1 MENNNINQGYVKTT
15 IRANVAYI
23 EFYHP
28 KGNSL
33 PGSLLQSLANSIQ
46 TAGNS
51 NDVKVILLRS
61 IEHEVFCSG
70 TLLEELIPMKT
81 EADGYK
87 FFIGFAQVINAMR
100 KCTKFIV
107 VAVHGK
113 CIGGGVGLVAAADY
127 AIAMEGA
134 EIRLSELCIGFGPFT
149 IGPAI
154 QRKMGLSAFSQLA
167 IDAHMWRSADWAR
180 RKGLYAELHPNKRSM
195 EDSIARLL
203 SSLAQVDSKVSAELK
218 KDLWRGTEDW
228 DELLAEKAKISARL
242 VVMDQAREYLDKMKK
257 TILF

>member
-1 MENNNINQGYVKTT
+1 MENNHLDQGYVKTT
-15 IRANVAYI
+15 VRANVAYI

-46 TAGNS
+46 TAGNAD
-51 NDVKVILLRS
+51 DVKVILLRS
-61 IEHEVFCSG
+61 IEHDVFCSG

-81 EADGYK
+81 ADDGYK

-100 KCTKFIV
+100 KCPKFIV
-107 VAVHGK
+107 VGVHGK

-167 IDAHMWRSADWAR
+167 IDAHLWRSADWAR

-195 EDSIARLL
+195 EDSIARLTT
-203 SSLAQVDSKVSAELK
+203 SLAQVDSKVSAELK
-218 KDLWRGTEDW
+218 KDLWAGTENW

-242 VVMDQAREYLDKMKK
+242 VVMDQARDYLDKMKK
-257 TILF
+257 TVLF